1 MGKKRGR
8 VMPRLR
14 TLDPGASPLDFF
26 GAEVRHARG
35 AAGMSQA
42 ELGAAAHCDGSVVSR
57 IEAGLA
63 EPPAGFPEAC
73 DAAFPERG
81 GFFTRFW
88 RDHQGWGGPYPPW
101 FLDWLGIEREA
112 AVLRMWEPMLIP
124 GLLQVEGYARA
135 IFASWRQ
142 DSPGTV
148 EAKVAARLDRQQ
160 IFSREDP
167 PVLWV
172 LVDELVLARRVGDA
186 AVMAAQLAHL
196 AEMAAR
202 PHVTIQVVTEQAG
215 AYAGLSAGL
224 VIAADPGGTQ
234 AAHLDTGIQGM
245 TVAEPA
251 LIGRAVNLLD
261 TLRAEALP
269 RAASLELITEAMT
282 RWTAQ
287 TSLAGGHQPT
297 PAPTAVTALR
307 SVTPAT

>member
-1 MGKKRGR
+1 
-8 VMPRLR
+8 
-14 TLDPGASPLDFF
+14 
-26 GAEVRHARG
+26 
-35 AAGMSQA
+35 MSQA
-42 ELGAAAHCDGSVVSR
+42 DLGAAAHCDGSVVSR

-73 DAAFPERG
+73 DVAFPDRG

-88 RDHQGWGGPYPPW
+88 RDQEGWAGPYPPW

-135 IFASWRQ
+135 ILASWRQ
-142 DSPGTV
+142 DGPETV
-148 EAKVAARLDRQQ
+148 ETKVAARMDRQK
-160 IFSREDP
+160 IFKSDQP

-172 LVDELVLARRVGDA
+172 LLDESVLGRRVGDTQ
-186 AVMAAQLAHL
+186 VMAAQLGHL

-202 PHVTIQVVTEQAG
+202 PHATVQVVPEQAG
-215 AYAGLSAGL
+215 AYAGLSAGITL
-224 VIAADPGGTQ
+224 AADAAGRQ
-234 AAHLDTGIQGM
+234 SAHLDTGIQGM
-245 TVAEPA
+245 TVTDPA
-251 LIGRAVNLLD
+251 MVGQVANLFD

-287 TSLAGGHQPT
+287 ASPAGGHQAT

-307 SVTPAT
+307 SVTPAP

>member
-1 MGKKRGR
+1 
-8 VMPRLR
+8 MPRLR
-14 TLDPGASPLDFF
+14 ALDPGASPLHFF
-26 GAEVRHARG
+26 GAEVRHARS

-42 ELGAAAHCDGSVVSR
+42 ELGALAHCDGSVVSR

-112 AVLRMWEPMLIP
+112 AVLRMWEPMLVP

-142 DSPGTV
+142 DSPETV
-148 EAKVAARLDRQQ
+148 EAKVTARLDRQK
-160 IFSREDP
+160 IFDGDAP

-172 LVDELVLARRVGDA
+172 LLDESMLHRRVGDA
-186 AVMAAQLAHL
+186 TVMAAQLGHL

-202 PHVTIQVVTEQAG
+202 PHVTVQVVPDEAG
-215 AYAGLSAGL
+215 AYAGLSAGFT
-224 VIAADPGGTQ
+224 IAVDGDGRQ

-245 TVAEPA
+245 TVTEPA
-251 LIGRAVNLLD
+251 MTGQVVNLFD
-261 TLRAEALP
+261 ILRAEALP
-269 RAASLELITEAMT
+269 RTASAELIIEAMN

-287 TSLAGGHQPT
+287 ASPVGAHPAT
-297 PAPTAVTALR
+297 PVPTAATALR
-307 SVTPAT
+307 SVTPAP

>member
-1 MGKKRGR
+1 
-8 VMPRLR
+8 MPRLR
-14 TLDPGASPLDFF
+14 TLDPGASPLHFF

-35 AAGMSQA
+35 AAGLSQA
-42 ELGAAAHCDGSVVSR
+42 ELGALAHCDGSVVSR
-57 IEAGLA
+57 IEAGTA

-112 AVLRMWEPMLIP
+112 AVLRLWEPMLIP
-124 GLLQVEGYARA
+124 GLLQAEGYARA
-135 IFASWRQ
+135 IFSSWRQ
-142 DSPGTV
+142 DSPETV
-148 EAKVAARLDRQQ
+148 EAKVTARLDRQQ
-160 IFSREDP
+160 IFARTDP

-172 LVDELVLARRVGDA
+172 LVDELVLGRRVGDA
-186 AVMAAQLAHL
+186 VVMAAQLGHL

-202 PHVTIQVVTEQAG
+202 PHVTIQVVPEQAA
-215 AYAGLSAGL
+215 AYAGLTAGL
-224 VIAADPGGTQ
+224 AIAADADGRQ

-251 LIGRAVNLLD
+251 LVARAANLLD

-269 RAASLELITEAMT
+269 RAASLEMITEAMN

-287 TSLAGGHQPT
+287 ASAPGAPPAT
-297 PAPTAVTALR
+297 PARTAVTALR